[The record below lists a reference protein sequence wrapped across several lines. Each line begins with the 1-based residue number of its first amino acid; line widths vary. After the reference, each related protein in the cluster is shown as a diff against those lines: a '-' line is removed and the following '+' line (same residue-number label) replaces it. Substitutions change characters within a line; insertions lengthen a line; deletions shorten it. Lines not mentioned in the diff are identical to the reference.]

1 MKAKY
6 TTNAECTIKNI
17 RNYLKKCNYN
27 IIVEEDNVDFPYTS
41 SCFIYESNT
50 RDKKDKK
57 FVLKIDVD
65 DINGF
70 AVLDAYVNICIP
82 RPQRE
87 IAAKYCMR
95 KIGERK
101 LSSIAFNAESGYVFT
116 RIESSFAD
124 APLSESTLSNM
135 EHIALS
141 TLFACYDDLEQIA
154 KGEFVENNNENDDFS
169 DDEFFEILKELAN
182 EYKQKA
188 NNQNN
193 DDPDEETA

>member
-17 RNYLKKCNYN
+17 RNYFKKCNYN
-27 IIVEEDNVDFPYTS
+27 IVIEEENVDFPYTN

-50 RDKKDKK
+50 RDKK

-70 AVLDAYVNICIP
+70 AVLDAYVNIYIP

-101 LSSIAFNAESGYVFT
+101 LSYIDFYPKSGYVFT
-116 RIESSFAD
+116 RIGSSFAD

-169 DDEFFEILKELAN
+169 DNEFFEILRELAN
-182 EYKQKA
+182 EYEKE
-188 NNQNN
+188 NDNNN
-193 DDPDEETA
+193 D

>member
-6 TTNAECTIKNI
+6 TNNAEQTINNI
-17 RNYLKKCNYN
+17 RNHLKCNYN
-27 IIVEEDNVDFPYTS
+27 IVVEEDNVNFPYTS

-70 AVLDAYVNICIP
+70 AVLDAYVNISIP
-82 RPQRE
+82 EPYRA

-95 KIGERK
+95 KIAEQK
-101 LSSIAFNAESGYVFT
+101 LSYIDFYPKSGYAFT
-116 RIESSFAD
+116 RVESSFAD
-124 APLSESTLSNM
+124 APLSESILANM
-135 EHIALS
+135 ERIALS

-169 DDEFFEILKELAN
+169 DDKFFEILRELAN
-182 EYKQKA
+182 EYEKE
-188 NNQNN
+188 N
-193 DDPDEETA
+193 DHDND